1 MIVADR
7 KPLEEI
13 IEALGDARRIAVVG
27 CGTCVSVCLSGGQ
40 KEAELLAVELRM
52 ALKLKGIDATV
63 TATEV
68 QRQCE
73 EEFVTGLK
81 DTVANQDATVSIGCG
96 AGVQFLARTF
106 PEAQFIPGL
115 NTRFIGVV
123 TAPGAFAEYCQAC
136 GDCLL
141 HLTGG
146 ICPISRCSKSLLNGP
161 CGGSAGGHC
170 EIGSEVDCGWQLI
183 YDKLAAAGRL
193 DLITRIQKPKNWQTS
208 RDGGPR
214 PAERGRQDRP
224 DVLRALLLEMWSP
237 RARQGRQGHEA
248 RRKS

>member
-52 ALKLKGIDATV
+52 ALKLKGIEAAV

-73 EEFVTGLK
+73 DEFVVGLK
-81 DTVANQDATVSIGCG
+81 DAVEGQDAVVSIGCG
-96 AGVQFLARTF
+96 AGVQFLAKTF
-106 PEAQFIPGL
+106 PDARFIPGL

-123 TAPGAFAEYCQAC
+123 TEPGRFAEYCQAC

-161 CGGSAGGHC
+161 CGGSAKGHC
-170 EIGSEVDCGWQLI
+170 EISDQVDCAWQLI
-183 YDKLAAAGRL
+183 YDKLKAAGRL
-193 DLITRIQKPKNWQTS
+193 DLITKIQKPKNWQS
-208 RDGGPR
+208 GRDGGPR
-214 PAERGRQDRP
+214 TSVREGQ
-224 DVLRALLLEMWSP
+224 
-237 RARQGRQGHEA
+237 
-248 RRKS
+248 KI